1 MDKRIEQKLKEIDE
15 SLEIIE
21 ESLPAEVNE
30 FKALG
35 LVKDGIYKRLEFCIQ
50 NVLDIFSMIYSEM
63 KLGVPSSL
71 DEILTVLEDKK
82 LFPKEIITLAK
93 EMKGMR
99 NILVHRYGKVN
110 DALIF
115 ELLMERKDDFEKIKR
130 EIPNIVN
137 LKQISKEILKRVL
150 PSSALSSFVNLSSW
164 CFSAIVIAF
173 ILFAISGNPSFSATA
188 ANSG

>member
-99 NILVHRYGKVN
+99 NILVHSYGKVN

-115 ELLMERKDDFEKIKR
+115 ELLMERKDDFEKIKQSI
-130 EIPNIVN
+130 E
-137 LKQISKEILKRVL
+137 LHFKKKK
-150 PSSALSSFVNLSSW
+150 
-164 CFSAIVIAF
+164 
-173 ILFAISGNPSFSATA
+173 
-188 ANSG
+188 

>member
-115 ELLMERKDDFEKIKR
+115 ELLMERKDDFEKIKQSI
-130 EIPNIVN
+130 E
-137 LKQISKEILKRVL
+137 LHFKKKK
-150 PSSALSSFVNLSSW
+150 
-164 CFSAIVIAF
+164 
-173 ILFAISGNPSFSATA
+173 
-188 ANSG
+188 